1 MAPTSID
8 PTKPYIKS
16 RTKRVQ
22 SWLCLKKRES
32 PRKTKALTKKKGV
45 IFER

>member
-1 MAPTSID
+1 MQQ
-8 PTKPYIKS
+8 S
-16 RTKRVQ
+16 RISKAGQ
-22 SWLCLKKRES
+22 KEPSLGYALKKRES